1 MARVAMDENSGRNFS
16 RDSSFPHGDGGVQ
29 HGEPL
34 IHDGTPVVDGAV
46 LDSGSPTRKL
56 IDAIFIVRRFIT
68 SYRVVAGNSHDEAD
82 VVLAH
87 ELVRRPIQ
95 PIAADVVAGAICPIP
110 PVLREDLDDCV
121 RLVDSG
127 SFQIAGEPNQARIFR
142 TPRFPRTLATG

>member
-34 IHDGTPVVDGAV
+34 IHDAFPVVDGAV
-46 LDSGSPTRKL
+46 LDFGSPFHKL

-68 SYRVVAGNSHDEAD
+68 VFRVVAGNSHDEAD

-95 PIAADVVAGAICPIP
+95 PIAGDVVAGAICPILP
-110 PVLREDLDDCV
+110 AFREDLEDGV
-121 RLVDSG
+121 RLDDARFV
-127 SFQIAGEPNQARIFR
+127 QIAGESNPARIFR
-142 TPRFPRTLATG
+142 TPSFPRALATG

>member
-16 RDSSFPHGDGGVQ
+16 RDSRFPHGDGGVQ

-46 LDSGSPTRKL
+46 HDSGLPTRKL
-56 IDAIFIVRRFIT
+56 IDAIFRIRRFPT
-68 SYRVVAGNSHDEAD
+68 SPRVVAGNSHDEDD

-95 PIAADVVAGAICPIP
+95 PIAGDVVAGAICPILP
-110 PVLREDLDDCV
+110 AFREDLEDGV
-121 RLVDSG
+121 RLDDARFV
-127 SFQIAGEPNQARIFR
+127 QIAGESNLARIFR
-142 TPRFPRTLATG
+142 TPSFPRTLATG